1 MQEEGDRGCGGVAK
15 TSAPGTMVGQ
25 VKECGAQLLEHL
37 HTLSQ
42 EALDH
47 ADLQVR
53 PASKVLNKICSERI
67 YTCERA
73 TVVYKESLRPC
84 WGIIL
89 SRISSQSATA
99 TQYQLSYICRFHCQ
113 K

>member
-47 ADLQVR
+47 ADLQVWPSSKLLPIFLTKFAQKGST
-53 PASKVLNKICSERI
+53 PAACMQAK
-67 YTCERA
+67 
-73 TVVYKESLRPC
+73 VVYKELFRPC
-84 WGIIL
+84 W
-89 SRISSQSATA
+89 QSIFKQNFQVGQCTR
-99 TQYQLSYICRFHCQ
+99 SYVQI
-113 K
+113 